1 MNREK
6 KLVQFLG
13 EECSGWK
20 PWEIG
25 WLTLACCV
33 ILGLS
38 IYWQD
43 TAMGIVSATTGV
55 ACVVCTGK
63 GKLSAYLFGL
73 VNTVLYAI
81 ISWKASFYGEV
92 MLNALY
98 YVPMQFYG
106 FYVWSRHI
114 NEETHEVEKRR
125 MGAKGRCI
133 MAMTV
138 AAATVIYG
146 WILQLLGGNMPYVD
160 ALSTVVS
167 VVAMMI
173 SVKMY
178 MEQWMLWILVDVVT
192 IIMWG
197 VQFYRGSDSMAT
209 LLMWIVYLGNA
220 VIMYVKWG
228 QEANDH
234 AV

>member
-1 MNREK
+1 MNRQNK
-6 KLVQFLG
+6 AVQFFS

-114 NEETHEVEKRR
+114 NTETHEVEKRR
-125 MGAKGRCI
+125 MGTKGRFL
-133 MAMTV
+133 MAVSV
-138 AAATVIYG
+138 AAATGIYG

-178 MEQWMLWILVDVVT
+178 MEQWMLWILVDIVT

-197 VQFYRGSDSMAT
+197 VQFYHGSDSIAT

-228 QEANDH
+228 KEANGH